1 MNKIIALLAMTFLL
15 SACGV
20 TRTAVDAA
28 PENTRDDAIDA
39 AGAQVTADDSG
50 LGTIAYNEKTRAP
63 TCKRRRKTGSH
74 LYTTDCSGPD
84 RSKESPDLPVA
95 NLTRQFQEGE
105 IEKVNEWIE

>member
-1 MNKIIALLAMTFLL
+1 MMNKIIALLAMTFLL

-20 TRTAVDAA
+20 TRTTVDAA

-39 AGAQVTADDSG
+39 TGPQVTADDSG

-74 LYTTDCSGPD
+74 LYTTDCSGSDSGSRPVRNGDWNSLGRYVVTGSVRPD
-84 RSKESPDLPVA
+84 
-95 NLTRQFQEGE
+95 
-105 IEKVNEWIE
+105 